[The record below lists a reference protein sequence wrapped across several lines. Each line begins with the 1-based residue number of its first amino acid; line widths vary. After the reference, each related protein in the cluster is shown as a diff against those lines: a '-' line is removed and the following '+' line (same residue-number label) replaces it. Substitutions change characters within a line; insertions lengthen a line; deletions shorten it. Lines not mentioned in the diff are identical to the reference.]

1 MLFCKVQFFET
12 LFRTDMTVYER
23 AYKGNEQKYACFIIM
38 HRALMYLL
46 KNTDASLKDKRKQAK
61 DQPSFVDFGITFLF
75 QRQVDEKDQQG
86 NDTQLGNT
94 EALTEEN
101 SRHGRN
107 DHGRRCDQQGDVHG
121 SA

>member
-12 LFRTDMTVYER
+12 LFRTDMTVQEGT
-23 AYKGNEQKYACFIIM
+23 YKGNEQKGSCFIFM
-38 HRALMYLL
+38 YRALMYLL
-46 KNTDASLKDKRKQAK
+46 KNTDASLKDKSKQAK
-61 DQPSFVDFGITFLF
+61 DQPSYVDFGITFLF

-86 NDTQLGNT
+86 NDTQLWKA
-94 EALTEEN
+94 EVLAEKN